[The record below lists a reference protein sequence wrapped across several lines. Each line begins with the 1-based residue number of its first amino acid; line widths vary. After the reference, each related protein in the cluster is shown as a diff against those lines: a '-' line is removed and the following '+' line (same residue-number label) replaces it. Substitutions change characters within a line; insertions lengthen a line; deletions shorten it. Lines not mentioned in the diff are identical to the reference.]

1 MRALRLTFAAMSWFL
16 AFGLLILAFR
26 YPGQAAGML
35 FLCAAFSANGMLH
48 WSAAKRVAPEY
59 GL

>member
-1 MRALRLTFAAMSWFL
+1 MRALRLTFAVISLVFALGLFTL
-16 AFGLLILAFR
+16 AVR
-26 YPGQAAGML
+26 YPEKSAGML